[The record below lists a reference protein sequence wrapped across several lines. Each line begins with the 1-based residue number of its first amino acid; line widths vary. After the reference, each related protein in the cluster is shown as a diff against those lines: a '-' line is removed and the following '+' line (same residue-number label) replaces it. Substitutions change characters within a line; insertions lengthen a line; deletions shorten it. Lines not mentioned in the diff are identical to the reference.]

1 MRHAD
6 LSDLRQRHTLTVQP
20 RRRLT
25 SHIDYDTAVQALSK
39 HFDKGLSFSTTPLEG
54 DAVYLK
60 KSIQDEAVLP
70 LSLSRHGDETPR
82 MMSSASSDRS
92 ES

>member
-1 MRHAD
+1 MFE
-6 LSDLRQRHTLTVQP
+6 Q
-20 RRRLT
+20 
-25 SHIDYDTAVQALSK
+25 
-39 HFDKGLSFSTTPLEG
+39 G

-82 MMSSASSDRS
+82 IMSSASSDRS
-92 ES
+92 EGT

>member
-1 MRHAD
+1 MWGK
-6 LSDLRQRHTLTVQP
+6 L
-20 RRRLT
+20 RLT
-25 SHIDYDTAVQALSK
+25 LWEPFVQ
-39 HFDKGLSFSTTPLEG
+39 G

-92 ES
+92 EGP